1 MKISAK
7 CDYACRAL
15 LELSLNYEGG
25 KPLQLHEIAQKQDIP
40 LKFLSQI
47 LLELKRAGWV
57 KSIRGK
63 KGGYL
68 LNKPLNK
75 LTMGEVIRKM
85 EGSLLDVKCINGKN
99 RCSLEGN
106 CELKLL
112 WEEVKNA
119 ISNIVDSITFQD
131 ICNKVEEL
139 RNIIIYQI

>member
-1 MKISAK
+1 
-7 CDYACRAL
+7 
-15 LELSLNYEGG
+15 
-25 KPLQLHEIAQKQDIP
+25 
-40 LKFLSQI
+40 
-47 LLELKRAGWV
+47 
-57 KSIRGK
+57 
-63 KGGYL
+63 
-68 LNKPLNK
+68 
-75 LTMGEVIRKM
+75 
-85 EGSLLDVKCINGKN
+85 LLDVKCINGKN